1 MKELRVNRRI
11 RIPEI
16 RLIDNNGS
24 QLGVVKLEEALKLAQ
39 EAELDLVEISPTAK
53 PPVCKIMDYGKYKY
67 LQKKKE
73 HEAKKKQTVVHLK
86 EVKMRPMT
94 DEHDFQFKMRHIQR
108 FLEEGNKAKV
118 TVVFRGRE
126 LEYKIHGRTLMDRVL
141 ETVKG
146 KATVESPPMME
157 GRMMVMILA
166 PA

>member
-1 MKELRVNRRI
+1 MI
-11 RIPEI
+11 
-16 RLIDNNGS
+16 GS
-24 QLGVVKLEEALKLAQ
+24 DGNQLGVVKLEEAFRLAQ
-39 EAELDLVEISPTAK
+39 DAELDLVEISPTAR

-67 LQKKKE
+67 IQKKKE
-73 HEAKKKQTVVHLK
+73 HEAKKRQTVVHLK

-126 LEYKIHGRTLMDRVL
+126 LDYKVHGKELLNRVV
-141 ETVKG
+141 EGVKG
-146 KATVESPPMME
+146 KGQVESPPTME
-157 GRMMVMILA
+157 GKAMIMILA

>member
-1 MKELRVNRRI
+1 M
-11 RIPEI
+11 
-16 RLIDNNGS
+16 
-24 QLGVVKLEEALKLAQ
+24 AQ

>member
-1 MKELRVNRRI
+1 MNRRI
-11 RIPEI
+11 RVPEV
-16 RLIDNNGS
+16 RLIGNNGT
-24 QLGVVKLEEALKLAQ
+24 QLGVVKLDEALRLAN
-39 EAELDLVEISPTAK
+39 EAELDLVEISPTAH
-53 PPVCKIMDYGKYKY
+53 PPVCKVMDYGKYKY
-67 LQKKKE
+67 MQKKKE

-126 LEYKIHGRTLMDRVL
+126 LEYKVHGKALMNRVL

-157 GRMMVMILA
+157 GRAMIMILA

>member
-1 MKELRVNRRI
+1 M
-11 RIPEI
+11 
-16 RLIDNNGS
+16 
-24 QLGVVKLEEALKLAQ
+24 KLEEALKLAQ